1 VRPFIYFTIFFIFNT
16 ALLKGQDST
25 YVFNIT
31 DSNKVLNISSFN
43 IIGNKKTKDYYILRQ
58 VHFNIGDS
66 ILQKNLPTQFEK
78 ARIQVYNT
86 NLFNEVVINATN
98 KGADSIIV
106 NIKLKERWYIF
117 PLPQF
122 SLVDRNFK
130 EWVTR
135 FNADLSRTVYGISLT
150 HNNTSGKGD
159 IFNFTVLNGYA
170 RQASATYSVPFSNS
184 KMSEGFAVSSYYIQ
198 NREIGLATS
207 TNNKILFYRKTGF
220 IRQAF
225 GVGGSYAIRKGI
237 FKSINFS
244 LVGTY
249 QRVDD
254 SAVIFNPNYFNKQ
267 KTEMFFPDIAI
278 SVSYVNTNKNA
289 YPTKGSAYS
298 YGIGKRGLGFT
309 GGVNSLQLSGSF
321 RKYIAHKHNF
331 FSNVTVNGVV
341 KLPFDQAY
349 INQRAIGYGSLRLR
363 GMELYVVDAVAA
375 STVSYT
381 FRKLV
386 FNRKFKMPFK
396 ISAIPFIPLQVYIK
410 TYADA
415 GYGYLPKKY
424 TTTFNNKLLY
434 TGGIGVDFLTV
445 YDIVFR
451 IDYSFNKLG
460 ESSLVFGSSTF

>member
-1 VRPFIYFTIFFIFNT
+1 VRPFIYFTILFIFNT
-16 ALLKGQDST
+16 AFLKAQDST
-25 YVFNIT
+25 YIPNIS
-31 DSNKVLNISSFN
+31 DSNKLFKVCSFN
-43 IIGNKKTKDYYILRQ
+43 ISGNKRTKNYYILRQ
-58 VHFNIGDS
+58 VHFTIGDS
-66 ILQKNLPTQFEK
+66 IMQKDLPKQFEK
-78 ARIQVYNT
+78 ARVQVYNT
-86 NLFNEVVINATN
+86 NLFNEVIVDATYL
-98 KGADSIIV
+98 GADSIAV

-122 SLVDRNFK
+122 HLVDRNFR
-130 EWVTR
+130 EWVNR
-135 FNADLSRTVYGISLT
+135 FNADLSRTVYGVSIT

-159 IFNFTVLNGYA
+159 IFNLTALNGYS
-170 RQASATYSVPFSNS
+170 RQVSASYSVPFSNS
-184 KMSEGFAVSSYYIQ
+184 KMTEGFSLSSYYVQ

-225 GVGGSYAIRKGI
+225 GVGSSYAIRRGI

-244 LVGTY
+244 LAGTY
-249 QRVDD
+249 QKVDD
-254 SAVIFNPNYFNKQ
+254 SAIIFNPNYFNKQ
-267 KTEMFFPDIAI
+267 KTEMFFPDIAV

-289 YPTKGSAYS
+289 YPTKGLAYS
-298 YGIGKRGLGFT
+298 YGIGKRGLGFS
-309 GGVNSLQLSGSF
+309 GGINSLQLSGSF

-341 KLPFDQAY
+341 KLPFNQAY
-349 INQRAIGYGSLRLR
+349 INQRAIGYGGLRLR

-375 STVSYT
+375 STVNYT

-386 FNRKFKMPFK
+386 FNRRFKMPFN
-396 ISAIPFIPLQVYIK
+396 ISAVPFIPLQVYVK
-410 TYADA
+410 TFADA

-434 TGGIGVDFLTV
+434 TGGVGLDFLTV

-451 IDYSFNKLG
+451 VEYSFNKLG
-460 ESSLVFGSSTF
+460 ESAPVFGTSLF

>member
-1 VRPFIYFTIFFIFNT
+1 VRPFIYFTILFIFNT
-16 ALLKGQDST
+16 ALLKAQDST
-25 YVFNIT
+25 YAFNVA
-31 DSNKVLNISSFN
+31 DSNKMLSVSRFKIT
-43 IIGNKKTKDYYILRQ
+43 GNKKTKDYYILRQ

-66 ILQKNLPTQFEK
+66 IMQKDLPKQFEK
-78 ARIQVYNT
+78 ARVQVYNT
-86 NLFNEVVINATN
+86 NLFNEVIVDATN
-98 KGADSIIV
+98 LGADSIAV

-159 IFNFTVLNGYA
+159 LLDITALNGYS
-170 RQASATYSVPFSNS
+170 RQVSASYSVPFSNS
-184 KMSEGFAVSSYYIQ
+184 KMTEGFALSSYYIQ

-207 TNNKILFYRKTGF
+207 TKNKILFYRKTGF

-225 GVGGSYAIRKGI
+225 GVGGSYAIRRGI

-249 QRVDD
+249 QKVDD
-254 SAVIFNPNYFNKQ
+254 SAIVFNPNYFKKQ
-267 KTEMFFPDIAI
+267 KTEMFFPDIAV

-289 YPTKGSAYS
+289 YPTNGSAYS
-298 YGIGKRGLGFT
+298 YGIGKRGLGFS
-309 GGVNSLQLSGSF
+309 GGINSLQLSGSY

-331 FSNVTVNGVV
+331 FSSIALNGLV

-375 STVSYT
+375 GTVNYT

-396 ISAIPFIPLQVYIK
+396 ISAIPFIPLQVYVK

-434 TGGIGVDFLTV
+434 TGGIGLDFLTA

-460 ESSLVFGSSTF
+460 EWAPVFGTSVF